1 MNSIATKDNFVAT
14 EIAQI
19 TTQVNADKCFYV
31 ATKFLASSQLKEEL
45 LSQQRKSCRDITFII
60 HNQKQQSLCHDKD
73 YFCRDKQNVFEV
85 NSLLRQE
92 AEEQHKKNGNKEILV
107 AT

>member
-1 MNSIATKDNFVAT
+1 MNSITTKDNSVAT

-19 TTQVNADKCFYV
+19 TTQVNGDKCFYV

-45 LSQQRKSCRDITFII
+45 LSQQRKSCRNITFKI
-60 HNQKQQSLCHDKD
+60 HNQKQQSLCRDKD
-73 YFCRDKQNVFEV
+73 YFCCDKQNVFEV
-85 NSLLRQE
+85 NSLSRQE
-92 AEEQHKKNGNKEILV
+92 AEEQHKKNRDKEILV